1 MGAHY
6 SDFAVIPPFC
16 WADVQVEHS
25 AKTDSA
31 RHAVKRELC
40 PEDSYI
46 VHAGATLC
54 GIAVTSVNATR
65 HLQTCPT
72 CEECDDAWRKHV
84 KQKTFKELKQIPAQ
98 ERRKLR
104 LLADAA

>member
-16 WADVQVEHS
+16 WADVQVENG
-25 AKTDSA
+25 AKTHSA

-46 VHAGATLC
+46 VHTGETLC

-65 HLQTCPT
+65 NLQTWPT
-72 CEECDDAWRKHV
+72 CEECDVSWRKQV
-84 KQKTFKELKQIPAQ
+84 RQETFEELKRIPAQ
-98 ERRKLR
+98 ERRRLR

>member
-16 WADVQVEHS
+16 WADVVEDGAETCS
-25 AKTDSA
+25 V

-46 VHAGATLC
+46 VHAGETLC
-54 GIAVTSVNATR
+54 GIAVSSVNATR
-65 HLQTCPT
+65 NLKTWPT
-72 CEECDDAWRKHV
+72 CEKCDDSWRKQV
-84 KQKTFKELKQIPAQ
+84 NQKTFKELKQIPAQ